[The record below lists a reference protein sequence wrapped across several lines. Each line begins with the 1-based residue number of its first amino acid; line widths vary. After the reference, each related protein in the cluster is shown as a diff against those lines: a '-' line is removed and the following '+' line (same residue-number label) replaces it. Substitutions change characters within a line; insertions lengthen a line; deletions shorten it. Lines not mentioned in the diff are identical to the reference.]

1 MRRRG
6 LVALALFVPLALAV
20 AAVAGARS
28 EMFKKPTTYR
38 TPAHAACG
46 TWMFFSGGSPGRR
59 IPAPGRPGLSAR
71 ATSKRSAVV
80 TWRIS
85 RFAPAKCRTIA
96 LLVSLGTYAHWLPIT
111 REVQTRGR
119 YTGTVRLSVP
129 STAPP
134 SDTVIATALGAK
146 YRGRSGV
153 AGVLIRR

>member
-6 LVALALFVPLALAV
+6 LFALVGLVPLVLAV
-20 AAVAGARS
+20 AAVADARS
-28 EMFKKPTTYR
+28 EMFRKPTTYR
-38 TPAHAACG
+38 TPAYAACG
-46 TWMFFSGGSPGRR
+46 TWMFFSNGSPGRL

-85 RFAPAKCRTIA
+85 RSAPAKCRTIA

-111 REVQTRGR
+111 REVLTRGR
-119 YTGTVRLSVP
+119 YSGTVRLSVP
-129 STAPP
+129 STAPRI
-134 SDTVIATALGAK
+134 DTVIATALGPK

>member
-1 MRRRG
+1 MSRRG
-6 LVALALFVPLALAV
+6 LVALVVLVPLALAV
-20 AAVAGARS
+20 AAVAGARP

-38 TPAHAACG
+38 TPAYAACG
-46 TWMFFSGGSPGRR
+46 QWMFFSSGSPGRL

-71 ATSKRSAVV
+71 AKSKRSAVV

-85 RFAPAKCRTIA
+85 RSAPSKCKTIA

-111 REVQTRGR
+111 REVLTRGR

-129 STAPP
+129 SGAPRV
-134 SDTVIATALGAK
+134 DTVIATALGPK
-146 YRGRSGV
+146 LRGRSGV